1 MIPLRNLLAICVIA
15 ALGGCLTTGADMT
28 ADKKAD
34 QQAQTKQ
41 AAKSAAHY
49 YPDAEYMTAEGSG
62 QSEAEAKDRALAELG
77 RIFEAKVVSETSDTM
92 SSVYQQKG
100 ASKGTEAFT
109 QEVRE
114 KVRVTSKMAF
124 EGVQTKD
131 VWFVEADRLHHALAV
146 LNRADARASW
156 GGKVKELDDRA
167 SAELAA
173 IDKLKS
179 RFARF
184 RALAAIEGFWLDRA
198 VFASRLR
205 VIGAQTTPPPY
216 DMAQILKDRAAVK
229 SEVTLFIEATGDEAD
244 IMRDAL
250 AAQLTASGFRIAAA
264 RASADILVTSTV
276 TARPLDIN
284 NPGWKFTRAEATTT
298 LRDIGTGEDVATVTK
313 AVRTS
318 HVDAKESARK
328 SVRKVASDISMELIE
343 LFK

>member
-1 MIPLRNLLAICVIA
+1 MRFVRLMPMVLLAI
-15 ALGGCLTTGADMT
+15 LGGCLTTGADMT
-28 ADKKAD
+28 ADKKND

-41 AAKSAAHY
+41 AAKSAVH

-62 QSEAEAKDRALAELG
+62 QSEAEARDRALAELG
-77 RIFEAKVVSETSDTM
+77 RIFESKVVSETSDTM

-205 VIGAQTTPPPY
+205 VIGAQTPPPPY
-216 DMAQILKDRAAVK
+216 DMARILKDRAAVK

-250 AAQLTASGFRIAAA
+250 SSQLTASGFRIAAG
-264 RASADILVTSTV
+264 RASADILITSTV

-284 NPGWKFTRAEATTT
+284 NPGWKFSRAEATTT
-298 LRDIGTGEDVATVTK
+298 LKDVGTGEDVATVTK

-318 HVDAKESARK
+318 HVDARESARK